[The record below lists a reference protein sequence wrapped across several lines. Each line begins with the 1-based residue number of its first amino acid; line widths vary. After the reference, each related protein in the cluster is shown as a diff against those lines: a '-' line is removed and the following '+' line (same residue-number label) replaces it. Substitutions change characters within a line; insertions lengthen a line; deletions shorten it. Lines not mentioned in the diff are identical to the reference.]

1 MSLRLRASALVL
13 AAVTPLLA
21 ACGGGGGGASD
32 GGTDDLTFVIA
43 STVIGPKEEVAVFAV
58 AQELG
63 YFEDEGIKVKT
74 ANSDG
79 SVAAVQAVG
88 TGKGD
93 ITAADTG
100 SILAAVEKNVGVTA
114 VGGLVQNWPW
124 QFATLPGSDVTSAA
138 DLKGKKVGVIS
149 LASGSAPYARAFI
162 KSAGLEPD
170 ADVQLLP
177 VGVGAQAATALTNG
191 DVDALA
197 LYSQAYAVIENEGT
211 ELAYLDNP
219 EIFDGIRSL
228 SFTVGTQALKENKDA
243 YEGFLRAAY
252 KAMLFSAENPE
263 AAMRIGYQVFPS
275 ILGGETVDK
284 RLANDVRSLEAW
296 LATGTP
302 TTGEPATWSDW
313 GAIPDADWQKTQ
325 DYTLE
330 AGQITGEVDLDEVWD
345 PSLLEAANDFDA
357 AEVIKQ
363 ADDWTE

>member
-1 MSLRLRASALVL
+1 MSLRIRASALVL

-21 ACGGGGGGASD
+21 ACGGSSGGSD
-32 GGTDDLTFVIA
+32 GGTDELTFVIA

-58 AQELG
+58 AQEMG
-63 YFEDEGIKVKT
+63 YFEEEGITVKT

-114 VGGLVQNWPW
+114 IGGLVQNWPW
-124 QFATLPGSDVTSAA
+124 QMATLPGSDIKSAA
-138 DLKGKKVGVIS
+138 DLDGKKVGVIS

-162 KSAGLEPD
+162 KSGGLEPD

-191 DVDALA
+191 DVDVLA

-219 EIFDGIRSL
+219 DIFDGIRSL
-228 SFTVGTQALKENKDA
+228 SFTVGKDALKEDEEVF
-243 YEGFLRAAY
+243 EGFLRAAY

-263 AAMRIGYQVFPS
+263 AAMRIGYEVFPA
-275 ILGGETVDK
+275 ILGGESVDN

-302 TTGEPATWSDW
+302 TTGEPASWTDW

-330 AGQITGEVDLDEVWD
+330 AGQITGEVELDEVWT
-345 PSLLEAANDFDA
+345 PSLLEGANDFDA
-357 AEVIKQ
+357 AEVIEQ
-363 ADDWTE
+363 ADGWTE